1 MVRDKVF
8 LSEARRHLDQLV
20 EQVRSEG
27 HRILLENGGKPV
39 AALVPPSDLRAIE
52 WLEDWL
58 DGQDAL
64 DVLADYRETGGVRWE
79 DIKRDLGQ

>member
-1 MVRDKVF
+1 MAHNNVL
-8 LSEARRHLDQLV
+8 LSEARRHFDQLV

-64 DVLADYRETGGVRWE
+64 DALADYRESGGVRWE
-79 DIKRDLGQ
+79 DAKRDFGL